1 MCAIQSFVLFFFFF
15 FLSFENLFCWGG
27 IHGMNIWMDGWMDVY
42 MYIEGSENIRR
53 LNIDVLGNCRDLS
66 EDLLL

>member
-1 MCAIQSFVLFFFFF
+1 
-15 FLSFENLFCWGG
+15 
-27 IHGMNIWMDGWMDVY
+27 MDVY